1 MSLACALL
9 APRHA
14 LAATWY
20 VAPAPAGSDANAG
33 TEAAPLASMAGAQA
47 KAKPGDT
54 VLFRAGTYAYTQGTS
69 KCSSGTATISGVV
82 LDKDGAA
89 GSPINYFA
97 YPGEVPVLDFDG
109 IRDSCRIKGILVSAD
124 YVHLKG
130 FEIRGV
136 RQNNDLNHESWGVW
150 NQGSHNVFELLNV
163 HHIMGAGIFIQ
174 RGGDNLVL
182 NCDSHHNLDEHTSNG
197 AGESA
202 DGFGCHVSA
211 GETGNVFRGC
221 RAWWNADD
229 GYDFINAD
237 AACTVEQSWAW
248 YNGYKPDTMD
258 GIGNGNGFKAGGYG
272 TDPAQ
277 FPASPSVHVVRGCLS
292 FMNKAAGFYA
302 NHHPVSALF
311 YNNTSYGNH
320 PDFNMLGMNA
330 AGQDITVGTYR
341 NNLAFGGTLFSNR
354 TGADE
359 ASNSWT
365 IGGLNVSD
373 ADFQNVLPTGM
384 DAPRAADGS
393 LPVLPNFRLAAGSDL
408 IDAGTDLKLPFA
420 GKAPDLGAFEVGLEA
435 TPAGSGGSG
444 GGGGGGGGG
453 VSGGAGPVAGGSAGT
468 SANAGGAEVASGG
481 SMSGV
486 SNGGSASG
494 GSAALGPSGAG
505 PIAGAGTAGA
515 ASPEATVDA
524 PASESSGCACGIG
537 RRSEMPLAPVVSAL
551 LIAAWALLR
560 RRRQ

>member
-9 APRHA
+9 ATRQA
-14 LAATWY
+14 LASTWY
-20 VAPAPAGSDANAG
+20 VATTGSDAAAG
-33 TEAAPLASMAGAQA
+33 TEAAPLATMAGAQA
-47 KAKPGDT
+47 KAKAGDT
-54 VLFRAGTYAYTQGTS
+54 VLFRAGTYAYDKGTTT
-69 KCSSGTATISGVV
+69 CSSGTATISGVV

-174 RGGDNLVL
+174 RGADNLVL

-202 DGFGCHVSA
+202 DGFGCHVGA

-248 YNGYKPDTMD
+248 YNGYKPDTME

-272 TDPAQ
+272 VDPAQ
-277 FPASPSVHVVRGCLS
+277 FPVNPSIHVVRQCLA

-302 NHHPVSALF
+302 NHHPASALF
-311 YNNTSYGNH
+311 YSNTSYANH

-330 AGQDITVGTYR
+330 AGQDITVGVYR

-354 TGADE
+354 NGADE
-359 ASNSWT
+359 ASNSWS
-365 IGGLNVSD
+365 IAGLSVSD
-373 ADFQNVLPTGM
+373 ADFQNALPSGM
-384 DAPRAADGS
+384 DAPRQADGS
-393 LPVLPNFRLAAGSDL
+393 LPVLANFRLAASSDL
-408 IDAGTDLKLPFA
+408 IDAGTDIKLPFA
-420 GKAPDLGAFEVGLEA
+420 GNAPDLGAFEVGLEA
-435 TPAGSGGSG
+435 APVGGGGSGGSG
-444 GGGGGGGGG
+444 GGGAGALGGAGATVSGSAGANASAGGTDNATFGGSSG
-453 VSGGAGPVAGGSAGT
+453 VSGSSNRGGSEQTSGSAG
-468 SANAGGAEVASGG
+468 AGAS
-481 SMSGV
+481 MA
-486 SNGGSASG
+486 GSA
-494 GSAALGPSGAG
+494 PS
-505 PIAGAGTAGA
+505 
-515 ASPEATVDA
+515 VA
-524 PASESSGCACGIG
+524 PAAGDVVTETNGCACGIG
-537 RRSEMPLAPVVSAL
+537 QRSQMPPSVVVVAL
-551 LIAAWALLR
+551 LFALRGQR
-560 RRRQ
+560 RRRR